1 MILNFRT
8 KLTKTGYLWST
19 KGKNENHH
27 WILHIRISLGS
38 KALQQTI
45 LILQTNF
52 PEKGYFRSKTEE
64 MNFTI
69 ELFIFEL
76 VYVLNFSLNWHLRF
90 FGPNLPKNGKQVF
103 PVKNREGER
112 HHCFLYIQI
121 SLGSKFSLNWQF
133 KFFGPNLSKE
143 GISGLK
149 TKKVNITIKFCIL

>member
-1 MILNFRT
+1 MKTTIEFYIFELVKVL
-8 KLTKTGYLWST
+8 KLFNKLYWFY
-19 KGKNENHH
+19 KQ
-27 WILHIRISLGS
+27 ISQ
-38 KALQQTI
+38 K
-45 LILQTNF
+45 
-52 PEKGYFRSKTEE
+52 KGYFRSKTEK
-64 MNFTI
+64 MNITI